1 MKNIGIPQN
10 ETYLL
15 QLIEKIEMVIKRM
28 KWKIIFN
35 RKKETNGVKIEWYR
49 LKQVKDLMRL
59 RFPEKDTK
67 SHLVN

>member
-1 MKNIGIPQN
+1 MKNMGIPQN

-15 QLIEKIEMVIKRM
+15 QLIEKIEMFIKRM

-35 RKKETNGVKIEWYR
+35 RKKETNGVEPEWYR

-59 RFPEKDTK
+59 CFPEKDTK

>member
-1 MKNIGIPQN
+1 MKNMGIPQN

-35 RKKETNGVKIEWYR
+35 RKKETNGVEPEWYR

-59 RFPEKDTK
+59 CFPEKDTK

>member
-35 RKKETNGVKIEWYR
+35 HKKETNGVKTEWYR

-59 RFPEKDTK
+59 RFPEKHTK